1 MTLSSIQQKIYNLT
15 DTNGTTYPNAQ
26 MLVDI
31 NVWYQHVAMV
41 ILRSR
46 DDWDFDDSNNS
57 GNYPILTSDLVA
69 NQQDYQLPVGCIKVK
84 RLELAYDGIT
94 NYKAEPIDVN
104 FISKGTQITEIQQ
117 WANTNRPYYDLM
129 ASALFLYPIPIQNT
143 SGNTGIKI
151 WIERGI
157 TEFTSTDIGTN
168 PTTVSP
174 GFDATFHQIIA
185 YGAAHERAIAKGLT
199 NKADI
204 NARLE
209 ELLKEL
215 EIYYGDRDEDM
226 TWSIQPA
233 YEDYGQL
240 NYQTGNIRRIR

>member
-1 MTLSSIQQKIYNLT
+1 MNLSSIQQKVYNLT
-15 DTNGTTYPNAQ
+15 DTNSTTYPNSQ

-41 ILRSR
+41 ILRSQ
-46 DDWDFDDSNNS
+46 DDWDFDDSNNT
-57 GNYPILTSDLVA
+57 NFPILTSDLVT
-69 NQQDYQLPVGCIKVK
+69 NQQDYSLPIGCIKVK
-84 RLELAYDGIT
+84 RLEIAYDGIT
-94 NYKAEPIDVN
+94 PYKAEPIDINMV
-104 FISKGTQITEIQQ
+104 SKGTSQTLIQQ
-117 WANTNRPYYDLM
+117 WASTNRPYYDLM
-129 ASALFLYPIPIQNT
+129 ASSLFLYPIPIQNT
-143 SGNTGIKI
+143 SNNTGIKI

-157 TEFTSTDIGTN
+157 TEFTSGDLSTGTA
-168 PTTVSP
+168 VP
-174 GFDATFHQIIA
+174 GFDVIFHQIIA
-185 YGAAHERAIAKGLT
+185 YGTAHERAIAKGLS
-199 NKADI
+199 NKNDI

-215 EIYYGDRDEDM
+215 STYYGNKDEDM